1 MPEPSV
7 RTSDAFGG
15 VSLRGTSDFLAGGI
29 QAGPLGL
36 DRDAPRTTFRNVW
49 TLRSSAR
56 FVVASEDRSTSA
68 ASGPVEAVR
77 EEPSTIASN
86 ESNEETT
93 GSASNDTSALE
104 LSSQRDTSMIH
115 LAAFNSADD
124 ASAPAASTQIA
135 SAGDG
140 FVPVSLR
147 SNLST
152 DRFSSA
158 DFSELFATGSA
169 KAGNAS
175 PSDVDAET
183 DAAWRAITDGENS
196 MALANVPLPHAKPT
210 LTRVE
215 VCQAIS
221 EVAETQH
228 LPAPFLVSLIWQESR
243 FNEHAVS
250 PVGAQGIAQFMPQS
264 AQEFGLEN
272 PFEPLKA
279 LSASARM
286 LRGLVDQFG
295 NLGLAAA
302 AYNGGSGR
310 VENWLAR
317 KGRLPA
323 ETRTYVMR
331 ITGRTPEHWKAKAKP
346 HVVAKTETSAPCPG
360 MESFAEIL
368 NEKAR
373 VAIKE
378 AKEKEAKEEAK
389 SKPHHRPKLHHTVVA
404 SAKAD
409 DTRKSQEKSR
419 DKARDKPRSG
429 SESASRVTS
438 SGGRKTLI
446 LAVTSSTKRSS
457 KAAEKSRKRG
467 HDTHVASAN

>member
-1 MPEPSV
+1 M
-7 RTSDAFGG
+7 A
-15 VSLRGTSDFLAGGI
+15 
-29 QAGPLGL
+29 
-36 DRDAPRTTFRNVW
+36 
-49 TLRSSAR
+49 
-56 FVVASEDRSTSA
+56 
-68 ASGPVEAVR
+68 
-77 EEPSTIASN
+77 
-86 ESNEETT
+86 SNEETT
-93 GSASNDTSALE
+93 GSAANDVSPLE
-104 LSSQRDTSMIH
+104 LSAQRDTSMIH
-115 LAAFNSADD
+115 LASF
-124 ASAPAASTQIA
+124 APTDGVSGPSTQVA

-147 SNLST
+147 SSLST

-158 DFSELFATGSA
+158 DIADLFVSGNNTT
-169 KAGNAS
+169 GNATL
-175 PSDVDAET
+175 SDIDAET
-183 DAAWRAITDGENS
+183 DAAWRAITDGESS
-196 MALANVPLPHAKPT
+196 MALGGNSVPLPHAKPT
-210 LTRVE
+210 LTRNE
-215 VCQAIS
+215 VCRAIS

-250 PVGAQGIAQFMPQS
+250 PVGAQGIAQFMPES
-264 AQEFGLEN
+264 AQEFGLDN

-279 LSASARM
+279 LTASARM

-331 ITGRTPEHWKAKAKP
+331 ITGRTPEHWKAKAE
-346 HVVAKTETSAPCPG
+346 HRVVAKNETSAPCPG
-360 MESFAEIL
+360 VESFAEVL

-378 AKEKEAKEEAK
+378 AKEKEAKQEAK
-389 SKPHHRPKLHHTVVA
+389 SKLHHRLKLHHTIVA
-404 SAKAD
+404 SAKDD
-409 DTRKSQEKSR
+409 DTRKSQ
-419 DKARDKPRSG
+419 DKAHDKPRSG

-446 LAVTSSTKRSS
+446 LSIKSNAKRSS
-457 KAAEKSRKRG
+457 KVAEKSRKHR